1 MNIAV
6 RDTVNIDKLRVIK
19 VVHPVMH
26 KKVFI
31 FYLKPQ
37 IYQDIFKMLIYV
49 FDFKLSSD

>member
-6 RDTVNIDKLRVIK
+6 RDTVNIDKLRVVK
-19 VVHPVMH
+19 VVHAVMH

-49 FDFKLSSD
+49 FDFKLSSY